1 MKITVYCGASVG
13 NNAAHQQAAI
23 ALGQWIA
30 ARQYTL
36 VYGGGN
42 AGLMGLLVNT
52 VLENGGKVIG
62 IMPTFLQERELA
74 HTGLTEMI
82 TVHSMPERK
91 SKMIELGDVYIALAG
106 GPGTLEEITEVIS
119 WARIGQ
125 NNNPCILFNS
135 DGYYEPLKAFFDNM
149 VVQGFITQPDR
160 DKTLFSADLGEIGAF
175 IADYT
180 PPEVRKYEVQAV

>member
-13 NNAAHQQAAI
+13 NNVAHQQAAI

-42 AGLMGLLVNT
+42 AGLMGLLANT

-82 TVHSMPERK
+82 TVRSMPERK

-149 VVQGFITQPDR
+149 VVQGFLTQTDR

>member
-23 ALGQWIA
+23 SLGQWIA

-42 AGLMGLLVNT
+42 AGLMGLLANT

-62 IMPTFLQERELA
+62 IMPTFLQARELA

-82 TVHSMPERK
+82 TVRSMPERK

-149 VVQGFITQPDR
+149 VVQGFLTQTDR

-180 PPEVRKYEVQAV
+180 PPEVRKY